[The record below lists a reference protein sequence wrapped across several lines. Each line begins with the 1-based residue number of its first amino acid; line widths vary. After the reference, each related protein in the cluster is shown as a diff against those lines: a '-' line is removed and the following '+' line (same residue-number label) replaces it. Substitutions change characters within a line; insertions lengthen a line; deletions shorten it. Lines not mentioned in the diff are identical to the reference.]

1 MDKRHFQ
8 KRPTSGKIV
17 PLENASSSALFR
29 RDMSSMFM
37 ARLGSQFSRG
47 THFTN
52 RSTDPRIEDGLGRNA
67 FAYLKMYGP
76 FPKVHGLMERAT
88 RSLSLAEASSS

>member
-1 MDKRHFQ
+1 MGI
-8 KRPTSGKIV
+8 TSNV
-17 PLENASSSALFR
+17 FR
-29 RDMSSMFM
+29 EYYAPMIGSTCLHM
-37 ARLGSQFSRG
+37 AMYHGDVDLIEMLIDHGA
-47 THFTN
+47 
-52 RSTDPRIEDGLGRNA
+52 DPRIEDGLGRNA